1 MSRWRVLVVL
11 VLLAVPFLVLA
22 GLGSYYLWRESLWLY
37 VWWPMAA
44 SVMAGY
50 LLGWHWQRKKQ
61 LLQPTDT
68 PPPLHWTERDKLA
81 WQLVEAR
88 AKAAAKLD
96 SIKFTEFNFYTET
109 GQQMALEM
117 ARFYH
122 PGAADPIASLTIP
135 EILAVVELASQDLAK
150 LVDECVPGSQILTI
164 KNLRQA
170 RQAVD
175 WYQTA
180 SSVYWMVSALFS
192 PVDTAVR
199 YAASNLGLTRPL
211 AMLQQNLLLWFY
223 TAYIHRLGSYLID
236 LNSGRLRVGAKRYR
250 ELLQRAGGFTPADG
264 KATADS
270 MPSQP
275 AASEPGAAVSS
286 DDTVRRV
293 TLTLLGQVKV
303 GKSSLVNALLGE
315 QRAHTDVLPATG
327 EVTRYELQPEGIPT
341 RLVLLDTV
349 GYAHTGPKED
359 QLRVTQEAAQQSDL
373 LLLVVHARNPA
384 RQADLAMLQ
393 GLRAWF
399 AARPDLRMP
408 PIVAVVSHIDLLSPA
423 LEWSP
428 PYDWQNPQRTKEKQI
443 AAALDAVR
451 EQLGEH
457 LKVIVPVCTTPGKVF
472 GIEEGLLPA
481 VADLLDEGQAVGLL
495 RCIRAEINAEK
506 VRKVFRQLKGAA
518 RVLWQNLTVAVVGG
532 RETASK

>member
-11 VLLAVPFLVLA
+11 ALVAVPFVLLA

-44 SVMAGY
+44 CMMAGY
-50 LLGWHWQRKKQ
+50 LLGWHWQRKKR
-61 LLQPTDT
+61 LLHATDT

-88 AKAAAKLD
+88 AKAADKID
-96 SIKFTEFNFYTET
+96 STKFTEFNFYTDT
-109 GQQMALEM
+109 GQEMALEL

-122 PGAADPIASLTIP
+122 PGASDPVGSLTIP

-150 LVDECVPGSQILTI
+150 IVDESVPGSQILTI
-164 KNLRQA
+164 NNLRQA

-180 SSVYWMVSALFS
+180 SSVYWLVSAVFS
-192 PVDTAVR
+192 PVNTAVR
-199 YAASNLGLTRPL
+199 YAASHLGLTRPL
-211 AMLQQNLLLWFY
+211 AMLQQNLLVWFY

-250 ELLQRAGGFTPADG
+250 ELLQRAAGFTPADG
-264 KATADS
+264 QA
-270 MPSQP
+270 P
-275 AASEPGAAVSS
+275 AAVGEPRPTAPGEEAV
-286 DDTVRRV
+286 RQV

-373 LLLVVHARNPA
+373 LLLVLHARNPA

-393 GLRAWF
+393 GLRAWY

-408 PIVAVVSHIDLLSPA
+408 PIVAVVTHIDLLSPA

-428 PYDWQNPQRTKEKQI
+428 PYDWQNPQQTKEKQI

-451 EQLGEH
+451 EQLGEY
-457 LKVIVPVCTTPGKVF
+457 LKVIVPVCTTPGKEF

-481 VADLLDEGQAVGLL
+481 VAELLDEGHAVGLL
-495 RCIRAEINAEK
+495 RCIRAEINADR
-506 VRKVFRQLKGAA
+506 VRKVIQQLKGVA
-518 RVLWQNLTVAVVGG
+518 RLLWQNIPAMAASG
-532 RETASK
+532 RKTTSK